1 MFTVI
6 GMSCQNLAN
15 NTENMNKCPFHLD
28 TLDTSVNQVPTK
40 PTELTSVFKLPI
52 QYLDSK
58 ELHSIS
64 PIVAED
70 LELCK
75 DRVTHDG
82 PASSSNGGKSMYD
95 IVFQPS
101 HLFGKKMEKEWSKQF
116 TSNID
121 FLEDSQTVIENME
134 EYSIQPSYTV
144 NHTNIMEIWNSV
156 REDKYF
162 MEKYGFMEW
171 NILRYLNTSTSFLQS
186 LSILN
191 SVSPLTSLLIPIIL
205 LLIPFVIL
213 KIRGITVD
221 FKVYIDVLKDI
232 ARGHLIGKAILSI
245 ENFSAANFGYLIAM
259 GGLYFLQIY
268 QNITS
273 FFRFY
278 NNIRKINIHLTE
290 LKSYIDYSIENMKWF
305 IEKNQNISTY
315 EAFRNDIVRH
325 VYILEKIRHELND
338 VYEFR
343 HSLHKF
349 TQIGYMLRC
358 YYLLHSVDEYAEALS
373 FSFGFEGYI
382 DNIKGIYKY
391 SKKGI
396 VSKGTFDISKST
408 NISQQYYPT
417 HVLTEKKY
425 IKNDCN
431 LEKNIIITGVNASGK
446 TTTLKMT
453 AINVIFTQQFGF
465 GFYESCSI
473 HPYTHIHS
481 YLNIPDTSG
490 RDSLFQAESRRC
502 KEIIQNIQATEEVDG
517 EVDGNKDESAGMSR
531 DNESRHFCIFDEL
544 YSGTNPIEATK
555 SAYAF
560 LLYISK
566 YENVDFILTTHY
578 TSICQKIVETDR
590 IENYEMVV
598 EPIKDGFNYTYKLKK
613 GICLIQGAIEIL
625 KSMDYPVEIIDTIV
639 QYEDDK

>member
-1 MFTVI
+1 MFALV
-6 GMSCQNLAN
+6 GMSCMKVADT
-15 NTENMNKCPFHLD
+15 NTNKCPIEKCPMNLNSLD
-28 TLDTSVNQVPTK
+28 SSVNNVSPKIDESIPT
-40 PTELTSVFKLPI
+40 FKLPI
-52 QYLDSK
+52 QYLDDKDIHPIS
-58 ELHSIS
+58 SIVS
-64 PIVAED
+64 DD

-75 DRVTHDG
+75 EKTTEKDPGT
-82 PASSSNGGKSMYD
+82 SNKGKSMYD

-101 HLFGKKMEKEWSKQF
+101 HPFGEKMGKEWSKQF

-121 FLEDSQTVIENME
+121 FLEDSQRVVENME
-134 EYSIQPSYTV
+134 GYSCHSTYKV
-144 NHTNIMEIWNSV
+144 NHKNIMDIWSSV

-171 NILRYLNTSTSFLQS
+171 NMLRYLNTSTSFLQS

-191 SVSPLTSLLIPIIL
+191 SISPLTSVLIPIIL
-205 LLIPFVIL
+205 LLVPFVIL
-213 KIRGITVD
+213 KIRGISVD
-221 FKVYIDVLKDI
+221 FKMYIDVLKDI
-232 ARGHLIGKAILSI
+232 ARGHLIGKAITSL
-245 ENFSAANFGYLIAM
+245 ENFSMSNLGYLIAM

-278 NNIRKINIHLTE
+278 NNIRKINTQLTE

-305 IEKNQNISTY
+305 IKTNEDVVTY
-315 EAFRNDIVRH
+315 EAFQTDIIH
-325 VYILEKIRHELND
+325 HIDTLEKLRDELRD
-338 VYEFR
+338 IYEFR
-343 HSLHKF
+343 HSIHKF

-358 YYLLHSVDEYAEALS
+358 YYLLHSVDEYADTLL
-373 FSFGFEGYI
+373 FSFGFEGYL
-382 DNIKGIYKY
+382 DNLKGIYRHL
-391 SKKGI
+391 KKR
-396 VSKGTFDISKST
+396 VVNRGTFDISKST
-408 NISQQYYPT
+408 NITQQYYPT

-431 LEKNIIITGVNASGK
+431 LDKNIIITGVNASGK

-453 AINVIFTQQFGF
+453 AINIIFTQQFGF

-502 KEIIQNIQATEEVDG
+502 KEIIQNIQDTETET
-517 EVDGNKDESAGMSR
+517 ETNTYIET
-531 DNESRHFCIFDEL
+531 NNHIESRHFCIFDEL

-566 YENVDFILTTHY
+566 YKNVDFMLTTHY

-598 EPIKDGFNYTYKLKK
+598 EPIKDGFIYTYKLKK

-625 KSMDYPVEIIDTIV
+625 KSMDYPAEIIDTIV
-639 QYEDDK
+639 EYDV